1 MKKMGL
7 VASRLCAT
15 TIHIITQLHLARSPD
30 ENLLKLLAIDGFMI
44 CVWLQTDSGGWALE
58 TMIDIEDG
66 LWSLCPRIPAR
77 TRPNVLVEFQRSGKR
92 NGDVVLLETLH
103 METADMAVLLESL
116 HKLKHLR
123 YLALVNADI
132 SILPGNIGK
141 MKLLQFLV
149 LVGCTELVNLPDSIV
164 KLGQLRLL
172 SLPEASMVPRGFSGL
187 TNMRRLTMFRAHM
200 DGDWCS
206 LDELGPLSQLRFLEL
221 HQLENVSTA
230 SFAAN
235 ARLGEKMHLIRLLL
249 YCTSKMR
256 YDGLVKKKEGVSDE
270 EQQRIEKVFNKLCP
284 PPGVEYLEINGYFGR
299 QLPSWMM
306 STSMVPRNNLKTIL
320 FDDLACCTQL
330 PNGLC
335 QLPSLQF
342 LQVSRAPCIKHVGTG
357 FLQAAATSFPRL
369 NEMILD
375 GMVEWEEWEWEEQ
388 VQAMSRLEKLVL
400 NRCRLRHV
408 PPGLASN
415 ATSLKILAL
424 EHVKHLSYIERF
436 PSVVELTVN
445 GCPDL
450 ESITNLPNVQKLTIV
465 NCPKLKVLERIAS
478 LERLLLRDYNMEK
491 LPEYMRDIKARHLQ
505 LFCRLWL
512 LSAVAAGQSG
522 IEWDKF
528 SHMEHV
534 KAYSGDVDNQR
545 KWYVLYTRGDNC
557 KLDSNISS
565 STIFEETL
573 SSCMVD
579 QQGFESLYRMRR
591 STFSYVCSLV
601 RIPFFEDMIAREPT
615 FVDGRVLSLHDGVA
629 IAPRVL
635 NSGEPPKIVGSSLGV
650 NESIVSL
657 VTQRFV
663 EAMWEPA
670 FNHMRWADA
679 KMEKVKRKFDK
690 IHGLP
695 NCCGVVHTTHITFGS
710 QNHEP
715 GDQQNDDRLM
725 LVVDPDLKFT
735 DTQLGSQNQLSVLH
749 DSWFFESC
757 QQGTLLNGSKLKF
770 SDGLELSDGLEVGEY
785 IIGDAGYP
793 LRPWLLTPYELEN
806 GLSVSYA
813 KVEFNRRHSAS
824 TAATLRALTR
834 LKDTWKCLQGEG
846 WHPNNQREMNRTI
859 GACCILHNIVIDME
873 EGGGMLSNQ
882 EEKYMEQVRQLAEED
897 AVRVRD
903 ALSQYM
909 INSGVHPMA
918 AEEEREGV
926 AAASGS
932 GEENKEPQTSDQGK
946 EKASGNGG
954 RVMLSGWPGSTR
966 MEKIKHKFEKIH
978 GLPNCCGVAHTALI
992 TFGSQNRG
1000 HGENGSVLTK
1010 FVIDLD
1016 MRFVDI
1022 WLDCDLLK
1030 FFEEGALL
1038 NGIHRLNGSSLKL
1051 SDGLEVGEY
1060 IIGDAGYPLRPWL
1073 LTPYELENGLSVSDA
1088 KVEFNRRHS
1097 ASTAATLRALTRL
1110 KDTWKCLQGE
1120 GWHPN
1125 NQREMNRTIGA
1136 CCILHNIVI
1145 DMEEGGGMLSN
1156 QEEKYMEQVRQLA
1169 EEDAVRVRDALSQY
1183 MINSGVHPMAAEEER
1198 EGVAAASGSG
1208 EENKE
1213 PQTSDQG
1220 KEKASGNGGRV
1231 MLSGWP
1237 GSTRMEKIKHK
1248 FEKIHGLPNCCGVA
1262 HTALIT
1268 FGSQNRGHGENGS
1281 VLTKFVIDL
1290 DMRFVDIWLDC
1301 DLLKFFEEGALLNGI
1316 HRLNGSSL
1324 KLSDGLEVGE
1334 YIIGDAGYPLRPWLL
1349 TPYEL
1354 ENGLSV
1360 SDAKVEFN
1368 RRHSAS
1374 TAATLRAL
1382 TRLKDTW
1389 KCLQGEGWHPNNQR
1403 EMNRTIGACCI
1414 LHNIVIDMEEG
1425 GGMLSNQEE
1434 KYMEQVRQLA
1444 EEDAVRVRDALS
1456 QYMINSGG
1464 AVIGQH
1470 SIKLSS
1476 AFHHCSWPGS
1486 TRMEKIKHKF
1496 EKIHGLPN
1504 CCGVA
1509 HTALI
1514 TFGSQNRGHG
1524 ENGSVLTKFVI
1535 DLDMRFVDIWLDCDL
1550 LKFFEEGALLNGIHR
1565 LNGSSLKLSDGLEV
1579 GEYIIGDAG
1588 YPLRPWLLTP
1598 YELENGLSV
1607 SDAKVEF
1614 NRRHSASTA
1623 ATLRALTRLKDTW
1636 KCLQGEGWHPNN
1648 QREMNRTIGACCILH
1663 NIVIDM
1669 EEGGGMLSN
1678 QEEKYMEQV
1687 RQLAEEDAVRVR
1699 DALSQYMINSGVH
1712 TTAAE
1717 EEKEAAVVVACAS
1730 GPGDENKE
1738 QTSDR
1743 GNEKTHDN
1751 GSKG

>member
-1 MKKMGL
+1 MAMVLDAFASYITDYLKQVVQDELGTMLGVSGKIDKLGNKLLDLKNFLADADRRNITAEAVKVWVGQLKRAMYEAADILDLCQHKAMEKRGPSSVEAGCCNPLLFCLRNPFHAREIGTRIKALNQRLDSIKERSAAFDFINLASYKDCHSSNAHASHQGNPSWETIGDFDRSAVVGDKIEEDTKAL
-7 VASRLCAT
+7 VALIMQKGKEVNDDIMVFAIVGVGGVGKTTLAQKVFNDEAIQGGFSKKIWLSVNQNFSEVELLRRTIIGAGGNAQLAGNAKDALHRALMQALKDHKTLLVMDDVWDKGAWEDVLKIPLANAAALGSRVLIT
-15 TIHIITQLHLARSPD
+15 TREGHVAQGVTAIQPYHHVDTLAPDDAWSLLRKQVRSSEIDDDHLNTLRDIGLEIIQKCGCLPIAVKVMGGLLRDRGGLRHDWQQVLDDSKWSTTKMPD
-30 ENLLKLLAIDGFMI
+30 ELNHTVYLSYEYMPSYLKQCFLYYSLLPKGRKFTMDEVVSMWMSEGLIHGNSDDLEELGQNYYKELVSRNL
-44 CVWLQTDSGGWALE
+44 
-58 TMIDIEDG
+58 IEPDKSYVN
-66 LWSLCPRIPAR
+66 LWVCSMH
-77 TRPNVLVEFQRSGKR
+77 
-92 NGDVVLLETLH
+92 DVVSLFAQYITKDEALVAQDGDNDILAKLSSQNFLRLSIETNQSQSGELDWKFLHAQQSVRTLISIIQIKMKPGDSLITFSSLRTLH
-103 METADMAVLLESL
+103 IESANMSVLLQSL
-116 HKLKHLR
+116 HQLKHLR
-123 YLALVNADI
+123 YLTLVNANI
-132 SILPGNIGK
+132 SVLPENIGK
-141 MKLLQFLV
+141 MKLLQFLD
-149 LVGCTELVNLPDSIV
+149 LCRCIKLVNLPDSIV

-172 SLPEASMVPRGFSGL
+172 SLPEASMVPRGVSSL
-187 TNMRRLTMFRAHM
+187 TNMRRLCMFRAHM

-400 NRCRLRHV
+400 NRCRPRHV

-450 ESITNLPNVQKLTIV
+450 ERITNLPNVQKLTIV

-534 KAYSGDVDNQR
+534 KAYAGDVDNQR

-579 QQGFESLYRMRR
+579 QQGFESLYRMRK

-735 DTQLGSQNQLSVLH
+735 DTQLGSQNQLSLH

-770 SDGLELSDGLEVGEY
+770 SDGLEVGEY

-793 LRPWLLTPYELEN
+793 LLPWLLTPYPVEDKD
-806 GLSVSYA
+806 LSTDVPPYEA
-813 KVEFNRRHSAS
+813 EFNRRHSSAS
-824 TAATLRALTR
+824 TLALTALAR
-834 LKDTWKCLQGEG
+834 LKDNWKILDRAVGSFPVME
-846 WHPNNQREMNRTI
+846 TI
-859 GACCILHNIVIDME
+859 DVCCMLHNIVIDME
-873 EGGGMLSNQ
+873 EVEEEEVAGM
-882 EEKYMEQVRQLAEED
+882 EEENYIERVRQVADED

-903 ALSQYM
+903 ILSQ
-909 INSGVHPMA
+909 H
-918 AEEEREGV
+918 
-926 AAASGS
+926 
-932 GEENKEPQTSDQGK
+932 
-946 EKASGNGG
+946 
-954 RVMLSGWPGSTR
+954 
-966 MEKIKHKFEKIH
+966 
-978 GLPNCCGVAHTALI
+978 
-992 TFGSQNRG
+992 
-1000 HGENGSVLTK
+1000 LT
-1010 FVIDLD
+1010 
-1016 MRFVDI
+1016 
-1022 WLDCDLLK
+1022 
-1030 FFEEGALL
+1030 G
-1038 NGIHRLNGSSLKL
+1038 
-1051 SDGLEVGEY
+1051 
-1060 IIGDAGYPLRPWL
+1060 
-1073 LTPYELENGLSVSDA
+1073 
-1088 KVEFNRRHS
+1088 
-1097 ASTAATLRALTRL
+1097 
-1110 KDTWKCLQGE
+1110 
-1120 GWHPN
+1120 
-1125 NQREMNRTIGA
+1125 
-1136 CCILHNIVI
+1136 
-1145 DMEEGGGMLSN
+1145 
-1156 QEEKYMEQVRQLA
+1156 
-1169 EEDAVRVRDALSQY
+1169 
-1183 MINSGVHPMAAEEER
+1183 
-1198 EGVAAASGSG
+1198 
-1208 EENKE
+1208 
-1213 PQTSDQG
+1213 
-1220 KEKASGNGGRV
+1220 
-1231 MLSGWP
+1231 
-1237 GSTRMEKIKHK
+1237 
-1248 FEKIHGLPNCCGVA
+1248 
-1262 HTALIT
+1262 
-1268 FGSQNRGHGENGS
+1268 
-1281 VLTKFVIDL
+1281 
-1290 DMRFVDIWLDC
+1290 
-1301 DLLKFFEEGALLNGI
+1301 
-1316 HRLNGSSL
+1316 
-1324 KLSDGLEVGE
+1324 
-1334 YIIGDAGYPLRPWLL
+1334 
-1349 TPYEL
+1349 
-1354 ENGLSV
+1354 
-1360 SDAKVEFN
+1360 
-1368 RRHSAS
+1368 
-1374 TAATLRAL
+1374 
-1382 TRLKDTW
+1382 
-1389 KCLQGEGWHPNNQR
+1389 
-1403 EMNRTIGACCI
+1403 
-1414 LHNIVIDMEEG
+1414 
-1425 GGMLSNQEE
+1425 
-1434 KYMEQVRQLA
+1434 
-1444 EEDAVRVRDALS
+1444 
-1456 QYMINSGG
+1456 
-1464 AVIGQH
+1464 
-1470 SIKLSS
+1470 
-1476 AFHHCSWPGS
+1476 
-1486 TRMEKIKHKF
+1486 
-1496 EKIHGLPN
+1496 
-1504 CCGVA
+1504 
-1509 HTALI
+1509 
-1514 TFGSQNRGHG
+1514 
-1524 ENGSVLTKFVI
+1524 
-1535 DLDMRFVDIWLDCDL
+1535 
-1550 LKFFEEGALLNGIHR
+1550 
-1565 LNGSSLKLSDGLEV
+1565 
-1579 GEYIIGDAG
+1579 
-1588 YPLRPWLLTP
+1588 
-1598 YELENGLSV
+1598 
-1607 SDAKVEF
+1607 
-1614 NRRHSASTA
+1614 
-1623 ATLRALTRLKDTW
+1623 
-1636 KCLQGEGWHPNN
+1636 
-1648 QREMNRTIGACCILH
+1648 
-1663 NIVIDM
+1663 
-1669 EEGGGMLSN
+1669 
-1678 QEEKYMEQV
+1678 
-1687 RQLAEEDAVRVR
+1687 
-1699 DALSQYMINSGVH
+1699 SGVH

-1717 EEKEAAVVVACAS
+1717 EKKEVAAVVS
-1730 GPGDENKE
+1730 
-1738 QTSDR
+1738 SDR
-1743 GNEKTHDN
+1743 GKEKAHDN

>member
-1 MKKMGL
+1 MISCSPAAALEDDDMLEEILLRLPPWTSSLPRASAVCKRWRGL
-7 VASRLCAT
+7 LTDPGFLRRFGAHHREPPLVGVFLHDGNQVEFTPVLPAPDRIPPRRFDLPIHDVDSHTYFGPQTQLLGCRHGHVLVLHQVHAEVLVCDPITGCMRHVPIPPEFKIGYIIGTVLCAA
-15 TIHIITQLHLARSPD
+15 HH
-30 ENLLKLLAIDGFMI
+30 KGH
-44 CVWLQTDSGGWALE
+44 V
-58 TMIDIEDG
+58 
-66 LWSLCPRIPAR
+66 
-77 TRPNVLVEFQRSGKR
+77 
-92 NGDVVLLETLH
+92 NGSCHSTPFKVVLLLLSAKDHRPLASVYSSETDTWGELISTKVPCRNCSSGYLSTLVGNVLYWAL
-103 METADMAVLLESL
+103 MRAEDGILEFDLDRQSLDVLKGPPDMAVLLESL

-770 SDGLELSDGLEVGEY
+770 SDGLEVGEY

-793 LRPWLLTPYELEN
+793 LLPWLLTPYHLEDKDH
-806 GLSVSYA
+806 SAEFPPYQA
-813 KVEFNRRHSAS
+813 EFNRRHSSAS
-824 TAATLRALTR
+824 TLTLAALAR
-834 LKDTWKCLQGEG
+834 LKENWKILDRAVGSFPVME
-846 WHPNNQREMNRTI
+846 TI
-859 GACCILHNIVIDME
+859 DVCCILHNIVIDME
-873 EGGGMLSNQ
+873 EVEEEEEEVAGM
-882 EEKYMEQVRQLAEED
+882 EEENYIEQVRQVADED

-903 ALSQYM
+903 ILSQ
-909 INSGVHPMA
+909 HLT
-918 AEEEREGV
+918 
-926 AAASGS
+926 GS
-932 GEENKEPQTSDQGK
+932 GGAVIGQHSIK
-946 EKASGNGG
+946 
-954 RVMLSGWPGSTR
+954 LSSAFHHCSWPGSTR

-1220 KEKASGNGGRV
+1220 KEK
-1231 MLSGWP
+1231 
-1237 GSTRMEKIKHK
+1237 
-1248 FEKIHGLPNCCGVA
+1248 
-1262 HTALIT
+1262 
-1268 FGSQNRGHGENGS
+1268 
-1281 VLTKFVIDL
+1281 
-1290 DMRFVDIWLDC
+1290 VD
-1301 DLLKFFEEGALLNGI
+1301 E
-1316 HRLNGSSL
+1316 S
-1324 KLSDGLEVGE
+1324 
-1334 YIIGDAGYPLRPWLL
+1334 
-1349 TPYEL
+1349 
-1354 ENGLSV
+1354 
-1360 SDAKVEFN
+1360 
-1368 RRHSAS
+1368 
-1374 TAATLRAL
+1374 
-1382 TRLKDTW
+1382 
-1389 KCLQGEGWHPNNQR
+1389 
-1403 EMNRTIGACCI
+1403 
-1414 LHNIVIDMEEG
+1414 
-1425 GGMLSNQEE
+1425 
-1434 KYMEQVRQLA
+1434 
-1444 EEDAVRVRDALS
+1444 
-1456 QYMINSGG
+1456 
-1464 AVIGQH
+1464 
-1470 SIKLSS
+1470 
-1476 AFHHCSWPGS
+1476 
-1486 TRMEKIKHKF
+1486 
-1496 EKIHGLPN
+1496 
-1504 CCGVA
+1504 
-1509 HTALI
+1509 
-1514 TFGSQNRGHG
+1514 
-1524 ENGSVLTKFVI
+1524 
-1535 DLDMRFVDIWLDCDL
+1535 
-1550 LKFFEEGALLNGIHR
+1550 
-1565 LNGSSLKLSDGLEV
+1565 
-1579 GEYIIGDAG
+1579 
-1588 YPLRPWLLTP
+1588 
-1598 YELENGLSV
+1598 
-1607 SDAKVEF
+1607 
-1614 NRRHSASTA
+1614 
-1623 ATLRALTRLKDTW
+1623 
-1636 KCLQGEGWHPNN
+1636 
-1648 QREMNRTIGACCILH
+1648 
-1663 NIVIDM
+1663 
-1669 EEGGGMLSN
+1669 
-1678 QEEKYMEQV
+1678 
-1687 RQLAEEDAVRVR
+1687 
-1699 DALSQYMINSGVH
+1699 
-1712 TTAAE
+1712 
-1717 EEKEAAVVVACAS
+1717 
-1730 GPGDENKE
+1730 
-1738 QTSDR
+1738 
-1743 GNEKTHDN
+1743 
-1751 GSKG
+1751 